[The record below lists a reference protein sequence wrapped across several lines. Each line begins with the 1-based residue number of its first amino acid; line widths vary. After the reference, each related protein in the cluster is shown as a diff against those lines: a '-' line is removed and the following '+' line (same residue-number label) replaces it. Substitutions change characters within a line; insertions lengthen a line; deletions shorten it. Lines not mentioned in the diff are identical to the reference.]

1 MVRAAGLS
9 TRWTTLG
16 PYLLTRVMSFPPPS
30 FGGQAPL
37 PASEGGAEPSGKEAS
52 PVRSAP
58 APALGPYLLTSNSWP
73 GSGK

>member
-16 PYLLTRVMSFPPPS
+16 PYLLTSVMSFPPPS

-52 PVRSAP
+52 PVRSAHKCAVESQLRMVRP
-58 APALGPYLLTSNSWP
+58 V
-73 GSGK
+73 